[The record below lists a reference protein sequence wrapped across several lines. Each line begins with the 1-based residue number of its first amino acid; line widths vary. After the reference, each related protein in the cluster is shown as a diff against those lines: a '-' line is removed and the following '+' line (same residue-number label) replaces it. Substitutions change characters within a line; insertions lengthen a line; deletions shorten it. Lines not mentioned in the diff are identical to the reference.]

1 LTDRGDDPNGVQ
13 ERQATQR
20 VSKGWTSI
28 AAAIAALVVG
38 AVSLASAT
46 APPIEARA
54 LGETFFNRNMAR
66 SEVVMVIRGVV
77 HDYRL
82 DQGKVVSSKV
92 GTIELQERDGTR
104 QAIPVA
110 PDAQILVNGRLSAL
124 ITVPLRV
131 NAITIRD
138 GDQPASVV
146 RITGSLKKP

>member
-1 LTDRGDDPNGVQ
+1 MIAGV
-13 ERQATQR
+13 EVKRR
-20 VSKGWTSI
+20 VSKWWTI
-28 AAAIAALVVG
+28 TAAAIAALVVG

-46 APPIEARA
+46 APPVEARA
-54 LGETFFNRNMAR
+54 LGEVFFNRNMAR
-66 SEVVMVIRGVV
+66 SEVVMVVRGTV

-82 DQGKVVSSKV
+82 DQGKVVASRT

-104 QAIPVA
+104 QSIPIA
-110 PDAQILVNGRLSAL
+110 PDAQILVNGRISAL
-124 ITVPLRV
+124 VSVPLRV

>member
-1 LTDRGDDPNGVQ
+1 MIVSVEVKR
-13 ERQATQR
+13 R
-20 VSKGWTSI
+20 VSKGWTI
-28 AAAIAALVVG
+28 AAAAIAALVVG
-38 AVSLASAT
+38 AVSLASSS
-46 APPIEARA
+46 APPPEARA
-54 LGETFFNRNMAR
+54 LGEVFFNRNMAR

-82 DQGKVVSSKV
+82 DQGKVVASRG

-104 QAIPVA
+104 QSIPIA
-110 PDAQILVNGRLSAL
+110 PDAQILVNGRISAL
-124 ITVPLRV
+124 VSVPLRV

>member
-1 LTDRGDDPNGVQ
+1 MIAGV
-13 ERQATQR
+13 EVKRR
-20 VSKGWTSI
+20 VSKWWTI
-28 AAAIAALVVG
+28 TAAAIAALVVG

-46 APPIEARA
+46 APPVEARA
-54 LGETFFNRNMAR
+54 LGEVFFNRNMAR
-66 SEVVMVIRGVV
+66 SEMVMVIRGTV

-82 DQGKVVSSKV
+82 DQGKVVASRA

-104 QAIPVA
+104 QSIPIA
-110 PDAQILVNGRLSAL
+110 PDAQILVNGRISAL
-124 ITVPLRV
+124 VSVPLRV

>member
-1 LTDRGDDPNGVQ
+1 VEG
-13 ERQATQR
+13 RQATRR
-20 VSKGWTSI
+20 VSKAWTI
-28 AAAIAALVVG
+28 AAAAIAALVVG
-38 AVSLASAT
+38 AVSLASST
-46 APPIEARA
+46 APPVEARA
-54 LGETFFNRNMAR
+54 LGELFFNRNMAR
-66 SEVVMVIRGVV
+66 SEIVVVNRGVV

-104 QAIPVA
+104 QAIPIA

-124 ITVPLRV
+124 VTVPLRV

-138 GDQPASVV
+138 GDQPAAVV